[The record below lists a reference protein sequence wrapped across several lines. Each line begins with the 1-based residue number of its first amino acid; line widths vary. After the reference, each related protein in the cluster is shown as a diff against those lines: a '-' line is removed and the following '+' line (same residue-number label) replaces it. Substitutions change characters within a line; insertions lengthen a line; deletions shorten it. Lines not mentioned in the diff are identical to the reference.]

1 MCGCRAVLAVTAIPN
16 NIGKWEEHHVRGRG
30 GEGGEGGRRRGG
42 KKQKRRRVKVM
53 MAVL

>member
-30 GEGGEGGRRRGG
+30 GEGGEGEKNRKGEELR
-42 KKQKRRRVKVM
+42 
-53 MAVL
+53 

>member
-30 GEGGEGGRRRGG
+30 GEGGRRRGG

-53 MAVL
+53 MAVI

>member
-16 NIGKWEEHHVRGRG
+16 NIGKWEEHHVRGW
-30 GEGGEGGRRRGG
+30 GGEGGRRRGV

-53 MAVL
+53 MAVI